1 MKKKGRRDFFPSAYI
16 FSGGEG
22 YGIYLRCSWEFRGEK
37 ISEECLSLFSPGVA
51 CHLAL
56 FVACFV
62 ARGPI
67 CKLGFLA
74 CLTLPHHTVHARA
87 GLFKI

>member
-1 MKKKGRRDFFPSAYI
+1 MKKKEEEGTFSLRRIFFP
-16 FSGGEG
+16 GEKDME
-22 YGIYLRCSWEFRGEK
+22 YLRCSWEFRGEK
-37 ISEECLSLFSPGVA
+37 ISEECLSLFFPGVA

-74 CLTLPHHTVHARA
+74 CLTLPHHTVLHARGA
-87 GLFKI
+87 F